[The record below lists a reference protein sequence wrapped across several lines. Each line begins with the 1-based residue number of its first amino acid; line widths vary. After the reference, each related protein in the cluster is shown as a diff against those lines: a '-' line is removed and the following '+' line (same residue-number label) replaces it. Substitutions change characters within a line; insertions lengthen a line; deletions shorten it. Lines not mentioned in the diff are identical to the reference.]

1 MGVQMKR
8 FDQINMI
15 PFIDIMLV
23 LLAIVLTTASF
34 VTSGLIEVNLPKA
47 GQVSE
52 APRNDKPLH
61 IAINA
66 ENELFFAD
74 EKIDVAALDARLGA
88 LPKDQFIVLRV
99 DKAAVF
105 EHFIALLDA
114 LKSKQ
119 FNNLSI
125 QAEQEAG

>member
-1 MGVQMKR
+1 MKR

-34 VTSGLIEVNLPKA
+34 VSQGLIPVNLPA
-47 GQVSE
+47 AEQVSE
-52 APRNDKPLH
+52 PSKDDEPLE

-66 ENELFFAD
+66 QNAFFLGE
-74 EKIDVAALDARLGA
+74 EKVTLEQMAAKLNVQAKPETL
-88 LPKDQFIVLRV
+88 IVLRI

-105 EHFIALLDA
+105 EHFVKLIDLLKA
-114 LKSKQ
+114 QGL
-119 FNNLSI
+119 NNLSI
-125 QAEQEAG
+125 QAQQE

>member
-1 MGVQMKR
+1 MKR

-34 VTSGLIEVNLPKA
+34 ISQGLIPVDLPKA
-47 GQVSE
+47 QQSE
-52 APRNDKPLH
+52 QASGDEKVLE

-66 ENELFFAD
+66 QNQIFLDGNPVVIAELGNQL
-74 EKIDVAALDARLGA
+74 AAH
-88 LPKDQFIVLRV
+88 PNTTPVMLRV
-99 DKAAVF
+99 DKVAAF
-105 EHFIALLDA
+105 EHFIGVVDV

-119 FNNLSI
+119 FEQLSI
-125 QAEQEAG
+125 QTEQAP